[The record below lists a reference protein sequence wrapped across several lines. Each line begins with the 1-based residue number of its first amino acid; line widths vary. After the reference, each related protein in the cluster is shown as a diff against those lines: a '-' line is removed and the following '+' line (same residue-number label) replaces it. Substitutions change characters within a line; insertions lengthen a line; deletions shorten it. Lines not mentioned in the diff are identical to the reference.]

1 MKKEL
6 RTVAACAAAAAMTM
20 ASVMTASAEVAAEG
34 GEYKIATE
42 YNSDI
47 YMTFR
52 QGDHSILPT
61 GYGAELK
68 AEFDSNAPA
77 GYEWKYVYVNMRE
90 VLQGGN
96 TGCSESYKYYWDY
109 EIESTGNWE
118 RPNDDFWLGGETFNL
133 DRTFTTNFNNKVYSD
148 CKVYL
153 STGDAGGAWAF
164 LVPQGFNQKMNFV
177 VWGNDKNAKITFPVI
192 QGTLETNQNNIG
204 NYTWKQ
210 NDKGWWVERPDGSYL
225 VNEWYQSQ
233 ASGLWYYMG
242 ADGYMVTNTIT
253 PDGYQVNADGVW
265 VQ

>member
-1 MKKEL
+1 MKRQL
-6 RTVAACAAAAAMTM
+6 RTVAAVVAAVAMTM

-52 QGDHSILPT
+52 QGDHSILPS

-90 VLQGGN
+90 VLQGGS
-96 TGCSESYKYYWDY
+96 TGCPESYKYYWDY
-109 EIESTGNWE
+109 EIESTKDWG
-118 RPNDDFWLGGETFNL
+118 RPYDDVWLGGETFGL
-133 DRTFTTNFNNKVYSD
+133 DYTFTADFNNGVYPE

-153 STGDAGGAWAF
+153 STGDEGGAWAF
-164 LVPQGFNQKMNFV
+164 LLPQGFNGKLNFNI
-177 VWGNDKNAKITFPVI
+177 WGKDENAAITFPVI
-192 QGTLETNQNNIG
+192 QGALETSQNNME
-204 NYTWKQ
+204 NSMWKQ
-210 NDKGWWVERPDGSYL
+210 DDKGWWVERSDGSYL
-225 VNEWYQSQ
+225 VNEWFQSS

-242 ADGYMVTNTIT
+242 ADGYMLTNTTT
-253 PDGYQVNADGVW
+253 PDGYFVNSDGVW